1 VDRARLT
8 LAQRSALALIRAYKL
23 FLSPLFAGSC
33 RYLPSCSDYAAE
45 AVRVH
50 GVFRASV
57 LAAVRLAKCHPFG
70 GAGLD
75 PVPARR
81 PRD

>member
-1 VDRARLT
+1 MDRVRLT
-8 LAQRSALALIRAYKL
+8 FAQRGSLAMIRAYKL
-23 FLSPLFAGSC
+23 LISPLFAGSC

-50 GVFRASV
+50 GVLRGTA
-57 LAAVRLAKCHPFG
+57 LAAVRLAKCHPLG

-81 PRD
+81 RRA